1 MLNNIFIFEKYLK
14 KNNFKKNKIILKK
27 KFTPLRFFL
36 FLLSLFLTPFNCMF
50 IISFKINNKLEINFE
65 SYLI

>member
-14 KNNFKKNKIILKK
+14 KNNLKKKQINLKK

-36 FLLSLFLTPFNCMF
+36 FILSLFFYPSSIYF
-50 IISFKINNKLEINFE
+50 INSFKINNKIDYNFE
-65 SYLI
+65 LYLI